1 MESIEV
7 KYSKKDVSEWA
18 IRKAIYWGNINGECN
33 LVNNEKYWHIKLNG
47 INEDEFSGILND
59 YILRENLEKNTI
71 SDRQMIVNKVLNRI
85 ANTIDE
91 NYTN

>member
-18 IRKAIYWGNINGECN
+18 IRKAIYWGNINGVCK
-33 LVNNEKYWHIKLNG
+33 LVNDEEYWYIKLEE
-47 INEDEFSGILND
+47 INECEFSEILND
-59 YILRENLEKNTI
+59 YILRENLEKNTL
-71 SDRQMIVNKVLNRI
+71 SNRQVIINKVLNRI